1 MRRQHGQK
9 LEIIPNT
16 LETCGEVI
24 ERSLAVAKYQKL
36 VEPFKIGNVELRN
49 CFVMLPMTIEK
60 VDNYHVTDD
69 LVDFYEQR
77 AKGHA
82 GLIEIG
88 SCYVCDCFG
97 TEPKYHTTTGACGC
111 WDDEFIPGFQRIAE
125 VCHKHGSKVA
135 AQLQLCYEWR
145 ASGDDPL
152 LSYAPSKGRALRPV
166 RGHARARVHQRGD
179 RRGRQAVRP
188 GRPPLQGCRHRHH
201 RDPRGHRL
209 HGDALPFQVLQPP
222 YRRVRRDRPR
232 TAPASSAR
240 SSTRF
245 TRPAAMT
252 CRFSCASLPTILM
265 PDGNRI
271 ADTLELIPI
280 IEAHGVD
287 AWSVQAGF
295 HEAPR
300 PWPTRSC
307 PRASSSTSR
316 SR

>member
-1 MRRQHGQK
+1 M
-9 LEIIPNT
+9 
-16 LETCGEVI
+16 
-24 ERSLAVAKYQKL
+24 AKYQKL

-49 CFVMLPMTIEK
+49 RFVMLPMTIEK

-152 LSYAPSKGRALRPV
+152 LSYAPSKDVPSGPV
-166 RGHARARVHQRGD
+166 SYTHLDVYK
-179 RRGRQAVRP
+179 RQV
-188 GRPPLQGCRHRHH
+188 Q
-201 RDPRGHRL
+201 RDP
-209 HGDALPFQVLQPP
+209 
-222 YRRVRRDRPR
+222 
-232 TAPASSAR
+232 
-240 SSTRF
+240 
-245 TRPAAMT
+245 
-252 CRFSCASLPTILM
+252 
-265 PDGNRI
+265 
-271 ADTLELIPI
+271 E
-280 IEAHGVD
+280 
-287 AWSVQAGF
+287 
-295 HEAPR
+295 EAPR
-300 PWPTRSC
+300 LRLLPQRAHLHHPQDRHDL
-307 PRASSSTSR
+307 PRPPH
-316 SR
+316 